1 MKDILE
7 KSSEH
12 PTAICC
18 ANDSI
23 AFGAINAIKDFGLKV
38 PDDISVIG
46 IDDHMRSASFNP
58 PLTTFRGDFNKMLS
72 TLTEEV
78 IKVLKHGEGE
88 SFATIQFGSELIE
101 RGSCRRIDI

>member
-1 MKDILE
+1 M
-7 KSSEH
+7 
-12 PTAICC
+12 AVCC

-46 IDDHMRSASFNP
+46 IDDHMRSASFSP
-58 PLTTFRGDFNKMLS
+58 PLTTFRVDFYKMFS

-78 IKVLKHGEGE
+78 IKVLKHGGE

-101 RGSCRRIDI
+101 RESCRKLDI